1 MKRAMETFRHDEM
14 KSDKVAFCDNNEITD
29 LDTGVWRKTDKL
41 LNGIHDNWLKLSGLN
56 KLPRFCC
63 DSTKVTKLPM
73 IHPTEKSSVTEV
85 RVKNGEKI
93 VQNVLEQSA
102 TTETNTENIDAR

>member
-1 MKRAMETFRHDEM
+1 
-14 KSDKVAFCDNNEITD
+14 
-29 LDTGVWRKTDKL
+29 
-41 LNGIHDNWLKLSGLN
+41 
-56 KLPRFCC
+56 
-63 DSTKVTKLPM
+63 M

>member
-1 MKRAMETFRHDEM
+1 METFRHDEI
-14 KSDKVAFCDNNEITD
+14 KRDKVAFCDNNEITD

-63 DSTKVTKLPM
+63 DSTIVTKLLM
-73 IHPTEKSSVTEV
+73 IHPTQEREVLSDRGKS
-85 RVKNGEKI
+85 
-93 VQNVLEQSA
+93 
-102 TTETNTENIDAR
+102 

>member
-1 MKRAMETFRHDEM
+1 MKRVMETFRHDEI
-14 KSDKVAFCDNNEITD
+14 KSDKITD

-63 DSTKVTKLPM
+63 DSTKVM
-73 IHPTEKSSVTEV
+73 SQSSP
-85 RVKNGEKI
+85 
-93 VQNVLEQSA
+93 
-102 TTETNTENIDAR
+102 